1 MAPPHQLYS
10 SSSDQLNIKIF
21 RLPAAPCPAGPA
33 GPAALL
39 GAAWWLGT
47 LITSVRPSSAQ
58 CRQRQGRGWSQRK
71 IINEYNLLHAF
82 EIDALNTVTKV
93 KDIRADGIMR
103 AMYSGINRVQ
113 GTPLAAPSR
122 VQNSDA

>member
-1 MAPPHQLYS
+1 MNNL
-10 SSSDQLNIKIF
+10 
-21 RLPAAPCPAGPA
+21 
-33 GPAALL
+33 
-39 GAAWWLGT
+39 
-47 LITSVRPSSAQ
+47 
-58 CRQRQGRGWSQRK
+58 QG
-71 IINEYNLLHAF
+71 IHAF
-82 EIDALNTVTKV
+82 HMIDALNTVTKV